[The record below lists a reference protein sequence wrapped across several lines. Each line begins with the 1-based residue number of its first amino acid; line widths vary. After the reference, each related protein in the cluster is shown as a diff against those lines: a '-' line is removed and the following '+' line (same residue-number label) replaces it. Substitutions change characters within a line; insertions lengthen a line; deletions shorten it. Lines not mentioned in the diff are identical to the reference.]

1 MRSKIIN
8 GLLFVEVFSKTRR
21 DPRTG
26 KVYHAKPGKVYHFL
40 VPVEKSA

>member
-8 GLLFVEVFSKTRR
+8 GQLCVEVFSKTRR

-26 KVYHAKPGKVYHFL
+26 RVYHAKPGKVYHFWA
-40 VPVEKSA
+40 PVKTAA